1 MSSLVMY
8 EAARYALQQ
17 AVSIDDVKTIR
28 DKAAA
33 LSEYARQAQDT
44 TLLDLVSAL
53 KVRAERKVGELLA
66 EMEMNKGELKH
77 SSRSHDGRAI
87 ATLKEIGINHN
98 QSSRWQQLAAIP
110 PDKFEAFLEARMTS
124 SKMLSMVNPP
134 APKPTV
140 IPAVAEV
147 VEVVE
152 GYEDVEDDEDYT
164 EADFALAEAIAQI
177 DALHK
182 RKLELEDQIAT
193 GNLPK
198 DEVVE
203 ATKSLQESRKR
214 IEYLEGTM
222 EVLET
227 RLNTAMNEAAS
238 MKQQMLTDKRRV
250 KAVEKKYAE
259 LEQKYSI
266 LEKWCHELEHRL
278 AQDLQHLNSD
288 TTAVRYGKE
297 PDTAMLI

>member
-1 MSSLVMY
+1 MSSLVKY

-66 EMEMNKGELKH
+66 EMEMNVGAKGNAGGQGAKLV
-77 SSRSHDGRAI
+77 RSHGGTTQN
-87 ATLKEIGINHN
+87 TLKDIGINKN
-98 QSSRWQQLAAIP
+98 QSSRWQQLASIP
-110 PDKFEAFLEARMTS
+110 PDKFEAFVEARMSS

-140 IPAVAEV
+140 IPAVAEDG
-147 VEVVE
+147 EVL
-152 GYEDVEDDEDYT
+152 EDYT
-164 EADFALAEAIAQI
+164 ETEFLLDQERAYSTGLRERV
-177 DALHK
+177 H
-182 RKLELEDQIAT
+182 ELEDQIAT

-198 DEVVE
+198 DEVVD
-203 ATKSLQESRKR
+203 AITSLQASRKR
-214 IEYLEGTM
+214 IDYLEQMAAVM
-222 EVLET
+222 ET
-227 RLNTAMNEAAS
+227 NRNTAMNEAAS
-238 MKQQMLTDKRRV
+238 MKQQMLTNERRI